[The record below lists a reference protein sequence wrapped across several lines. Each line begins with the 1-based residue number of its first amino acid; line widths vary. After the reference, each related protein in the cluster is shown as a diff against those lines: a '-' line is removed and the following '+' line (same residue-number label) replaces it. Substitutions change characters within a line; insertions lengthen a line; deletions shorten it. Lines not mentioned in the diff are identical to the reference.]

1 MNKRRIVE
9 VIFLPLIICSAF
21 IFCTAMAMLLYP
33 ETFYKFFSA
42 TQIVRDIP
50 PQLPHKSYY
59 WDVEHYAKLAL
70 SPSCNA
76 FYPLWPF
83 IIRIVFH
90 PQSIEQAAHYFS
102 VVATALFFLGIFLLF
117 WVFQIGLQRID
128 LAFWLVLAY
137 SVNPMAI
144 FRVIGYTE
152 SLFALLSTLFIS
164 ICLPKLKLNENLK
177 LCLVFVITFL
187 MALTRPVLIQIL
199 FSAITSLGTIFYFQS
214 LLKPRFTH
222 HNLLA
227 IFTKHISEI
236 KTTITICVSALLGYS
251 IYGNFCLITRG
262 DFFASFHDQKLWGK
276 KLGLHLELLFT
287 PKSPLFDL
295 LGLYLPAIILFLAV
309 ALVYFK
315 LIKHDL
321 YMFIPQSQLWNLLL
335 IYPPLLILLYT
346 FNYIKYQKQAKLTK
360 LAINKYTYTLRKNYI
375 FWFCIYF
382 SFIHSVIIFFTQDR
396 LFSLAR
402 FIFTVPFFFMAT
414 GYLYRCF
421 SSKKAYTILFC
432 FIIISAIAL
441 FEQWINYGQDRW
453 LG

>member
-1 MNKRRIVE
+1 MNRRIVRS
-9 VIFLPLIICSAF
+9 ILLPLIVCSAF
-21 IFCTAMAMLLYP
+21 IFCTAMAMFVYP
-33 ETFYKFFSA
+33 EAFYKFFST
-42 TQIVRDIP
+42 TQLVRDIP

-59 WDVEHYAKLAL
+59 WDVEHYANLAL
-70 SPSCNA
+70 SPTCNA
-76 FYPLWPF
+76 FYPLWPL
-83 IIRIVFH
+83 IIRTVFH

-102 VVATALFFLGIFLLF
+102 VVATALFFISTFLLF
-117 WVFQIGLQRID
+117 WVFQTGLQCVD

-137 SVNPMAI
+137 SLNPMAI

-152 SLFALLSTLFIS
+152 SLFTFLSTLFIW

-177 LCLVFVITFL
+177 LGLIFVITFL

-199 FSAITSLGTIFYFQS
+199 FSAIASLATIFYFQS
-214 LLKPRFTH
+214 LIQLRFTH

-227 IFTKHISEI
+227 IFTKYKSEI
-236 KTTITICVSALLGYS
+236 KTTFTICVSALLGYS
-251 IYGNFCLITRG
+251 IYGSFCLMTRG
-262 DFFASFHDQKLWGK
+262 DFFASFQDQKFWGK

-295 LGLYLPAIILFLAV
+295 LGLYLPVIILFLAV
-309 ALVYFK
+309 TVVYFK
-315 LIKHDL
+315 LMQDDL
-321 YMFIPQSQLWNLLL
+321 YIFVPQSKLWNLLL
-335 IYPPLLILLYT
+335 IYPPLLILLYV
-346 FNYIKYQKQAKLTK
+346 FNHIKYKQQDKLTQFT
-360 LAINKYTYTLRKNYI
+360 ISKYTYNLSENYV

-382 SFIHSVIIFFTQDR
+382 SFIHCVIIFLTQDR

-402 FIFTVPFFFMAT
+402 FIFAVPFFFMAV
-414 GYLYRCF
+414 GYLYLCIPG
-421 SSKKAYTILFC
+421 KKTYHVLLC

>member
-1 MNKRRIVE
+1 MNKRRIIK

-21 IFCTAMAMLLYP
+21 IFCTAIAMFVDP
-33 ETFYKFFSA
+33 EAFYKFFSA
-42 TQIVRDIP
+42 TQLVRDIP

-76 FYPLWPF
+76 FYPLWPL
-83 IIRIVFH
+83 IVRTVFH

-102 VVATALFFLGIFLLF
+102 VVATALFFISTFLLF
-117 WVFQIGLQRID
+117 WVFQIGLQRVD

-152 SLFALLSTLFIS
+152 SLFTFLSSLLIW

-177 LCLVFVITFL
+177 LCLIFIITFL

-199 FSAITSLGTIFYFQS
+199 FSAIASLGTIFYFYLIQLRLTQNNS
-214 LLKPRFTH
+214 LAT
-222 HNLLA
+222 
-227 IFTKHISEI
+227 FTKYISEI

-251 IYGNFCLITRG
+251 IYGSLCLLTRG
-262 DFFASFHDQKLWGK
+262 DFFASFQDQKLWGK

-295 LGLYLPAIILFLAV
+295 LGLYLPVIILFLAV
-309 ALVYFK
+309 TFVYFK
-315 LIKHDL
+315 LIEHDL
-321 YMFIPQSQLWNLLL
+321 YIFVPQSQLWNLLL
-335 IYPPLLILLYT
+335 IYPPLLILLYVLN
-346 FNYIKYQKQAKLTK
+346 FIKYKKQAKLDNFLTS
-360 LAINKYTYTLRKNYI
+360 KYTQDLSKNYI
-375 FWFCIYF
+375 FWFCLYF
-382 SFIHSVIIFFTQDR
+382 SFIHSVIIFLTQDR

-402 FIFTVPFFFMAT
+402 FIFAVPFFFMAV
-414 GYLYRCF
+414 GYLYLCIPG
-421 SSKKAYTILFC
+421 KKTYNTLFC